1 MLYGGL
7 GGKDRLIGGPGRDQF
22 WIEAESGSF
31 AKVRDFQPEL
41 DQLVFDVPRESL
53 SLSSQ
58 ADDLLIQW
66 RDVPIALLKG
76 VDSLDWSSQVLFSG
90 FQGL

>member
-1 MLYGGL
+1 M
-7 GGKDRLIGGPGRDQF
+7 
-22 WIEAESGSF
+22 SGSF

-58 ADDLLIQW
+58 ADNLLIQW
-66 RDVPIALLKG
+66 RDIPIALLQG
-76 VDSLDWSSQVLFSG
+76 VDSLDWSSQILLSG